1 LDELQLELNTTSTA
15 NNTSGQKSLGVAA
28 DMTRPE
34 DLVALRE
41 TLEKGG
47 LFAGSDDW
55 LLFSLMF
62 VHIEWQG
69 VDTIYICAGV
79 SALRPL
85 LEVADSPQ
93 GKKETTLEGIRK
105 TGEIAQKA
113 IDGNFTGPLLAAI
126 TFVSHLILHPMWH
139 LTELSQIP
147 QLLRTSPSPSLHII
161 SSVAALIPAPTRS
174 LYCASKAS
182 SLMLFRALAI
192 ENPGI
197 SFSYICPGTIEG
209 NFRASAVDG
218 GDVREVLEGALKS
231 EEVRSLP

>member
-1 LDELQLELNTTSTA
+1 MSSYASAVYAFLEKNPYLSSALSGLAIIIVGGKVITSRSLRSRRLPPKDERVLVIGATSGVGRNIAVLCARRGARVCVVGRRKALLDELQLELNTTSTA

-34 DLVALRE
+34 DLVGLRE

-55 LLFSLMF
+55 LLFSLML

-126 TFVSHLILHPMWH
+126 TFVSHLILHPM
-139 LTELSQIP
+139 
-147 QLLRTSPSPSLHII
+147 
-161 SSVAALIPAPTRS
+161 
-174 LYCASKAS
+174 
-182 SLMLFRALAI
+182 
-192 ENPGI
+192 
-197 SFSYICPGTIEG
+197 
-209 NFRASAVDG
+209 
-218 GDVREVLEGALKS
+218 
-231 EEVRSLP
+231 